1 MIIIKKKIA
10 VRLTDDLLRKIDFY
24 VSEFKIDSRNQFI
37 LDAIEFYIE
46 QYQLSQFKVLPS
58 SIETILSSN
67 LTKLEQNV
75 SSFLFKN
82 AVETSMLMYV
92 LASIAE
98 IDEEDLNSLRRH
110 CETIVKQSVGSID
123 LEKND
128 AAKCKERRG
137 LANAEN
143 YCEIRIHEE
152 RK

>member
-123 LEKND
+123 LEKMM
-128 AAKCKERRG
+128 RQ
-137 LANAEN
+137 NA
-143 YCEIRIHEE
+143 
-152 RK
+152 RKGED

>member
-82 AVETSMLMYV
+82 AVETSMLMHV

-123 LEKND
+123 LEKMM
-128 AAKCKERRG
+128 RQ
-137 LANAEN
+137 NA
-143 YCEIRIHEE
+143 
-152 RK
+152 RKGED